1 MKPYK
6 IALLTGTHQHRWPD
20 DGSGVCE
27 KCHKEHSPHKY
38 LSGNP
43 GVCTICGAEGKCPHS
58 GGFVTLGD
66 TQHRCSMCYASLE
79 HSLVKVTTENQC
91 AKCSACGQIINS
103 HQFSGGVCGVCDY
116 ACQHSWQITANQ
128 HACKICDVE
137 ELHAWQNNAEKTL
150 CQTCTVCGY
159 QRRSHTFSGGVCS
172 VCNYVCD
179 HDSLIPVDG
188 IAHECARC
196 HNFAAFHEWIPISGN
211 AEDCAYCKDCY
222 YWKPHQG
229 ITGLGDACTVCGT
242 VHSKHVWSQGTCKVC
257 GAVHS
262 EHVWSQG
269 TCTVCGAVHSTH
281 IWSQGT
287 CKVCGAGCTHDSIN
301 SNGKCTMCGM
311 MMKKPGTSY
320 YFYGGTVYDGSY
332 GDADVHYTN
341 EAKTNCYT
349 VYKGYEWNAAS
360 GTWIANGYYF
370 FSFEITHEKTMF
382 GGDYAY
388 KLTGGVFSTSSTTV
402 NVSPALLSANG
413 VYKLKLAQYEQ
424 DGTFKASSMSGYTS
438 ADCSFNAVSSPAWP
452 SWTA

>member
-43 GVCTICGAEGKCPHS
+43 GVCTVCGAEGKCPHS
-58 GGFVTLGD
+58 GGFVTTGN
-66 TQHRCSMCYASLE
+66 TQHRCSLCYALFD
-79 HSLVKVTTENQC
+79 HSLVKVTEENQC
-91 AKCSACGQIINS
+91 VKCSACGQIISS

-116 ACQHSWQITANQ
+116 ACQHSWQITASQ
-128 HACKICDVE
+128 HSCKKCDVE
-137 ELHAWQNNAEKTL
+137 ESHAWQNNAEKTL
-150 CQTCTVCGY
+150 CRTCTVCGY
-159 QRRSHTFSGGVCS
+159 QQSNHTFNAGVC
-172 VCNYVCD
+172 VRCNYACD
-179 HDSLIPVDG
+179 HSALTPVNG
-188 IAHECARC
+188 TTHKCSICNGYTANHT
-196 HNFAAFHEWIPISGN
+196 WTSISGSAIYCRRCN
-211 AEDCAYCKDCY
+211 ACGYQAT
-222 YWKPHQG
+222 HQG
-229 ITGLGDACTVCGT
+229 ITGLGDACTVCGA
-242 VHSKHVWSQGTCKVC
+242 VHSAHVWSQG
-257 GAVHS
+257 S
-262 EHVWSQG
+262 
-269 TCTVCGAVHSTH
+269 CT
-281 IWSQGT
+281 I
-287 CKVCGAGCTHDSIN
+287 CGAGCTHDSIN
-301 SNGKCTMCGM
+301 SSGECTICGM

-332 GDADVHYTN
+332 GDADVHYTDDSH
-341 EAKTNCYT
+341 ADAYT
-349 VYKGYEWNAAS
+349 VYKGYKWSAS
-360 GTWIANGYYF
+360 AGAWVANGYYF
-370 FSFEITHEKTMF
+370 YSFAITHYKTSF